1 MFEWSMRLEY
11 DDFGILIALKTG
23 GKYYCLKLLFRFLD
37 NFRIG

>member
-23 GKYYCLKLLFRFLD
+23 GKYYCFCEIVVQISR
-37 NFRIG
+37 